1 MNILLEIF
9 NELFLN
15 ESVSTNSVTDAIK
28 NRYRVTIN
36 YEGDPKHGVAPGMR
50 TVEVYTYGLSK
61 AGNPVIR
68 AYQPYGDTASKVP
81 DWKFFRLDRITSWQ
95 PTYALFNR
103 SAPKFNPKGDKT
115 MSVVYTIA
123 DFSKKP
129 DTDNLTGPKQR
140 YKPIGQLP
148 NIDKALSDRKKEKSG
163 RKEQERAAITPR
175 LNIKKNIET
184 IKKSQEPKISGEE
197 ELKIQKIPEPEI
209 NISDKIT
216 TEPQVQPQEMETMPV
231 ETPKP
236 EDKNKIMTAG
246 DEQLEKIKDLNRR
259 LDNARKID
267 LSQIP
272 KK

>member
-1 MNILLEIF
+1 MNLLLEIF

-28 NRYRVTIN
+28 KRYRVTIN

-103 SAPKFNPKGDKT
+103 PAPKFNPKGDKT

-129 DTDNLTGPKQR
+129 DSDNLTGPKQR
-140 YKPIGQLP
+140 YKPVGQLP
-148 NIDKALSDRKKEKSG
+148 NISKTLSDREKEKSN
-163 RKEQERAAITPR
+163 RKEQERTIATPR
-175 LNIKKNIET
+175 LNIKKP
-184 IKKSQEPKISGEE
+184 QEPKISGEE
-197 ELKIQKIPEPEI
+197 ELKIQKMPEPEI
-209 NISDKIT
+209 NISDKVMA
-216 TEPQVQPQEMETMPV
+216 EPQIQSQETETAPV
-231 ETPKP
+231 EAPKP

-267 LSQIP
+267 LSRIP

>member
-1 MNILLEIF
+1 MNLLLEIF

-50 TVEVYTYGLSK
+50 TVEVYTYGLTK

-103 SAPKFNPKGDKT
+103 PAPKFNPKGDKT
-115 MSVVYTIA
+115 MSVVYSIA
-123 DFSKKP
+123 DFSEKP
-129 DTDNLTGPKQR
+129 GTGNMTGPKQR
-140 YKPIGQLP
+140 YKPVGQLP
-148 NIDKALSDRKKEKSG
+148 NIDKVLSDREKEKLT
-163 RKEQERAAITPR
+163 RKDQERTLTSPR
-175 LNIKKNIET
+175 LNIKKNLELV
-184 IKKSQEPKISGEE
+184 KKSQEPKISGEE
-197 ELKIQKIPEPEI
+197 ELKVQKIPEPEI
-209 NISDKIT
+209 SVADKVTPETQIQ
-216 TEPQVQPQEMETMPV
+216 EPTPAPTPEI
-231 ETPKP
+231 PKP
-236 EDKNKIMTAG
+236 EDENKAKTAG